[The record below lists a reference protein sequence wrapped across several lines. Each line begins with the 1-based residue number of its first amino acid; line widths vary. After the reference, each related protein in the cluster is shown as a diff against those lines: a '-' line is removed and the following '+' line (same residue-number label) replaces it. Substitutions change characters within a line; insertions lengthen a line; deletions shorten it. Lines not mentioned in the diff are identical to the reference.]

1 MKQKLRLYGG
11 IAVLAIAW
19 LLPLLGIPVS
29 RTDWPAAVKAA
40 IIGLLTF
47 GAPELLSIVAIMIL
61 GRESYELIL
70 EKLRKFFR
78 SIRPTGK
85 VSRLRY
91 HIGLALFLLP
101 VIPTY
106 IMGYFPSLLPDESPL
121 RLTVS
126 ISSDLMFIISLFV
139 LGGDFWDKLRSLFI
153 YDSRAVFP
161 EKQNQIAEIPGN
173 SIKTGDM
180 NDCNS
185 RLNNQR

>member
-19 LLPLLGIPVS
+19 LIPLLGIPVS
-29 RTDWPAAVKAA
+29 RTNWPIGAKAA

-47 GAPELLSIVAIMIL
+47 GGPELLSIVAIIIL

-70 EKLRKFFR
+70 EKLKKIFR
-78 SIRPTGK
+78 RIQPSGK

-101 VIPTY
+101 IIPTY
-106 IMGYFPSLLPDESPL
+106 IMGYFPHLLPDTSPM
-121 RLTVS
+121 RLIVS
-126 ISSDLMFIISLFV
+126 ISSDLMFIVSLFV

-153 YDSRAVFP
+153 YDSYAVFQ
-161 EKQNQIAEIPGN
+161 EKQKRA
-173 SIKTGDM
+173 
-180 NDCNS
+180 
-185 RLNNQR
+185 